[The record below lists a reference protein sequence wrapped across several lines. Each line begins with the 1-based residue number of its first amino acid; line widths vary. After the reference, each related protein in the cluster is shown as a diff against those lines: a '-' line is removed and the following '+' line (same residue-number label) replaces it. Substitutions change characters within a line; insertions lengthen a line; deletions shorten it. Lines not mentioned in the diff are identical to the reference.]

1 MGNKGQVKYHR
12 IAPFLWVIEM
22 IFLDPFHLSV
32 RLKHRFYLHSGQTF
46 SMIVQRVDEQ
56 SLVLFFEISNYL

>member
-32 RLKHRFYLHSGQTF
+32 RLKHRLPVNLNIQ
-46 SMIVQRVDEQ
+46 
-56 SLVLFFEISNYL
+56 LFGYIFDLLLNLPIRRINDHG